1 MDMITAIK
9 LVGDQPVYAI
19 RNMVKALNMCE
30 WLNTGADT
38 QRRIAGQYIL
48 RNGKAYRAAC
58 AALRDAR
65 QRRRGSDQDRG
76 VMESAAWYDTSA
88 ELM

>member
-1 MDMITAIK
+1 MNMKTAYS

-19 RNMVKALNMCE
+19 RNMVKALHLCE
-30 WLNTGADT
+30 WLNTESDL

-58 AALRDAR
+58 AAMRDAR
-65 QRRRGSDQDRG
+65 QKRRKQP
-76 VMESAAWYDTSA
+76 AA
-88 ELM
+88 

>member
-1 MDMITAIK
+1 MDMIKAIK

-19 RNMVKALNMCE
+19 RNMVKALHMCE
-30 WLNTGADT
+30 WLNTESDL

-58 AALRDAR
+58 AAMRDAR
-65 QRRRGSDQDRG
+65 HRRR
-76 VMESAAWYDTSA
+76 SA
-88 ELM
+88 

>member
-19 RNMVKALNMCE
+19 RNMVKALHMCE
-30 WLNTGADT
+30 WLNTGADV
-38 QRRIAGQYIL
+38 QRRIAGQYVL
-48 RNGKAYRAAC
+48 RHGKAYRAAC

-65 QRRRGSDQDRG
+65 CETNGFVVR
-76 VMESAAWYDTSA
+76 
-88 ELM
+88 

>member
-19 RNMVKALNMCE
+19 RNMVKALHMCE
-30 WLNTGADT
+30 WLNTESDL

-48 RNGKAYRAAC
+48 RHGKAYRAAC
-58 AALRDAR
+58 VAMRDAR
-65 QRRRGSDQDRG
+65 HKHR
-76 VMESAAWYDTSA
+76 SA
-88 ELM
+88 